1 MQLTPNRFDYWEN
14 PALQRGWALLR
25 FELLFL
31 FWAIME
37 MAIITPL
44 ALAIFSW
51 TAVYSPAQIA
61 TGVLCC
67 IMLPFYLARG
77 LTWYGLSRLRQRQIL
92 MVTAVFVVIFTIR
105 NLGYE
110 SSSLFDMSWIGQFFR
125 NLTIA
130 NDNSWQRD
138 LGLFALITVSW
149 WRGIMLVSSHI
160 DTSRFGQ
167 RFTRLSLYLLPAIIV
182 VAAFRD
188 EWSNLSFV
196 TLYFATSLITM
207 MLTRVEQAERK
218 HGSILTSM
226 SPRWLTAVS
235 VTSLFITFLASGTA
249 LFVSGSWQRLTAAF
263 GPIWSGLQL
272 SLSTSLLTLAYLA
285 SPFLL
290 PLENL
295 FNFLIR
301 IFQRGFDIL
310 FEAAPP
316 PEENDFQG
324 STNEWLIETLTQ
336 PPSDGILANTNWRI
350 VLLILLIILIVVA
363 TILVGRYFQADKTV
377 QEPSRFRN
385 IMTDISRRLTPPR
398 FQKKEKGKNSDWRDW
413 KTAVSIIN
421 IYQNMLNAAAQFGY
435 PRDESETPY
444 EFLTTLKLIW
454 PEHHQE
460 VKIITNAYVNIKYGQ
475 FPESK
480 EELQSIQDSWRIIKD
495 SEPIILNQENS

>member
-14 PALQRGWALLR
+14 PAMQRGWALLR

-67 IMLPFYLARG
+67 MLLPFYLARG

-92 MVTAVFVVIFTIR
+92 MITAVLVVIFTIR

-138 LGLFALITVSW
+138 LGLFAIITLSW
-149 WRGIMLVSSHI
+149 WRGITLVSSHI

-167 RFTRLSLYLLPAIIV
+167 RFTRLSLYVLPAIIIL
-182 VAAFRD
+182 AAFRE
-188 EWSNLSFV
+188 EWSIMSFV

-207 MLTRVEQAERK
+207 ILTRVEQAERK

-235 VTSLFITFLASGTA
+235 GSSLLITFVATGTA
-249 LFVSGSWQRLTAAF
+249 LFVSGSWQRLTTTL

-272 SLSTSLLTLAYLA
+272 ALISSFLTMAYLA
-285 SPFLL
+285 SPFLAIFESL
-290 PLENL
+290 LTL
-295 FNFLIR
+295 LIR
-301 IFQRGFDIL
+301 IFQHGFDVI

-324 STNEWLIETLTQ
+324 PTNEWLIETLTQ
-336 PPSDGILANTNWRI
+336 PPSDGFLANTNWRI
-350 VLLILLIILIVVA
+350 VLLLLLIVLIIGA
-363 TILVGRYFQADKTV
+363 TILVGRYFQADKTM
-377 QEPSRFRN
+377 QEPSRFRS
-385 IMTDISRRLTPPR
+385 IMADISSRLTPPR
-398 FQKKEKGKNSDWRDW
+398 FQKKEKKDADWRDW

-444 EFLTTLKLIW
+444 EFLATLKLIW

-460 VKIITNAYVNIKYGQ
+460 VRIITNAYVNIKYGQ

-480 EELQSIQDSWRIIKD
+480 EELRSIQDSWRIIKD
-495 SEPIILNQENS
+495 SEPIILNEENS